1 MDKFT
6 NELSL
11 KDVFVSNPPK
21 KRKINLFKKGVNNTF
36 KIIDKKYNFMVKLF
50 WSQKLNSNPFIRR

>member
-11 KDVFVSNPPK
+11 KDVFVSNPTK